1 MGFQLSALAIAD
13 SSIRL
18 LHLVGVIVTVG
29 CVATTDVLLLSLH
42 ARPKMAPILAKL
54 SPILSLLVWLGL
66 CLLSLTG
73 MMLFFVRF
81 WLGTTPL
88 FQFKMALVMIVFFN
102 GAFLTLW
109 VTPRF
114 QKLASDYAQR
124 PKPVIRFERVAAVAS
139 GVSMLGWWTIIV
151 ISYIVARLWVG

>member
-1 MGFQLSALAIAD
+1 MGFLSALAVAD
-13 SSIRL
+13 SSIRFF
-18 LHLVGVIVTVG
+18 HLVGVIVTVG

-66 CLLSLTG
+66 ILLSLTG
-73 MMLFFVRF
+73 MMLFIARL
-81 WLGTTPL
+81 WLGGAPL
-88 FQFKMALVMIVFFN
+88 FQFKMALVMIVFLN

-114 QKLASDYAQR
+114 QKLASNYSER
-124 PKPVIRFERVAAVAS
+124 TLPVIRFERVAALAS
-139 GVSMLGWWTIIV
+139 GISMLGWWTIIA
-151 ISYIVARLWVG
+151 ISYIVARIWVG